1 MINEKKINEYNKMA
15 GNDTNP
21 GIDAGES
28 LMENYIR
35 NARKFTVIGLVGVL
49 VGIMCILII
58 REQNNPLMVLA
69 AIVMFAGALIAV
81 TGISSL
87 RAEGM
92 LRTFAQIA
100 TMQPTTASMND
111 LKLAIAR
118 CGMAGVRKQVKFQI
132 EAAVSKYEKLEGAD
146 LELAEDIRKSGQNL
160 HVKRII

>member
-1 MINEKKINEYNKMA
+1 MIDEKKINEFSEMA
-15 GNDTNP
+15 GIKSKRDIE
-21 GIDAGES
+21 GGES
-28 LMENYIR
+28 LMENYIK
-35 NARKFTVIGLVGVL
+35 NARKFTLIGTVGVFIGL
-49 VGIMCILII
+49 ICILTI
-58 REQNNPLMVLA
+58 REQNNPFMILA

-100 TMQPTTASMND
+100 SMQPTTASMKD
-111 LKLAIAR
+111 LEKAIVR
-118 CGMAGVRKQVKFQI
+118 CGMTGVRKQVKFQI

-146 LELAEDIRKSGQNL
+146 LELAEEVRRSGQKL